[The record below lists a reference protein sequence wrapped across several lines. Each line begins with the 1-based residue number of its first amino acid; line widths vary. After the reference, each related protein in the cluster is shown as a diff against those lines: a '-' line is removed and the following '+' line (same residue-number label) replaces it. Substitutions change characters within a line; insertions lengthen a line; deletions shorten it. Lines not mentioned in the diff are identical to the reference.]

1 MRGELPESEAS
12 PSIWILAIRYVAC
25 YLIWFLAGGLG
36 LWLIFLFRTNLVEDV
51 LFMRV
56 NGWQVGAIDRW
67 FVYVGGC
74 VWIVAVFLL
83 EGYLR
88 KGVEEGK
95 LRIRAG
101 KILATQ
107 FALIALSFLIQA
119 I

>member
-12 PSIWILAIRYVAC
+12 SSIWILVIRYVAC
-25 YLIWFLAGGLG
+25 YLIWFLVGGLG

-56 NGWQVGAIDRW
+56 SGWQVGAIDRW
-67 FVYVGGC
+67 FVYVGGG
-74 VWIVAVFLL
+74 VWIVVIFLL

-88 KGVEEGK
+88 QGAEQGK
-95 LRIRAG
+95 LIIRSG
-101 KILATQ
+101 KVLAIQLT
-107 FALIALSFLIQA
+107 LVALSFLIHA